1 MKALAVARVNL
12 KRYFREKSAIFMV
25 FVLPMMIVLLLGS
38 MAGGAGTPEVGFVG
52 PDGDVLADEL
62 FALIDEAD
70 GVEATRFETGED
82 AIRQVERGSLQAA
95 LVLPDGYE
103 ATLRT
108 GADVQI
114 RLVVRAEQQD
124 QGLIGII
131 DTAITRQAT
140 LLRTARFAEMLEPGR
155 FDEALAAAAEVQA
168 QLPEVTVEASLAGE
182 PFSLATL
189 GQFDI
194 YAQGMLVLFMFM
206 TTLAGAVN
214 LVQSRQLGVARRM
227 YSTPTTIGA
236 MLGGEALGRFAI
248 ALIQGAFVF
257 LGTWLVFGVDW
268 GSPVGAVLTIV
279 VFAAVASAAAM
290 LLGSLVSNDRQAD
303 GIATAVGL
311 GLAALGGCMFPLP
324 VLELLSETVY
334 QVAHITP
341 HAWALESFISLVAE
355 DGGLADIAGFLG
367 ILLVYAL
374 VLFLLAGW
382 RLSRVLVR

>member
-1 MKALAVARVNL
+1 
-12 KRYFREKSAIFMV
+12 
-25 FVLPMMIVLLLGS
+25 
-38 MAGGAGTPEVGFVG
+38 MAGGASTPEVGFVG
-52 PDGDVLADEL
+52 PEGDGLADEL
-62 FALIDEAD
+62 FTLIDQAD
-70 GVEATRFETGED
+70 GVDATRFDNDDD

-95 LVLPDGYE
+95 LVVPDGYE
-103 ATLRT
+103 STLRS
-108 GADVQI
+108 GGDVEI
-114 RLVVRAEQQD
+114 SLVARAELQD
-124 QGLIGII
+124 QGLVGVI
-131 DTAITRQAT
+131 DTAVTRQAT
-140 LLRTARFAEMLEPGR
+140 LLRTARFAEALQPGR
-155 FDEALAAAAEVQA
+155 FDEAFAAASEVQA
-168 QLPEVTVEASLAGE
+168 QLPEVTVDASLAGE

-227 YSTPTTIGA
+227 YSTPTTVGE

-268 GSPVGAVLTIV
+268 GSPLGAVLTIV

-303 GIATAVGL
+303 GIATAAGL
-311 GLAALGGCMFPLP
+311 ALAALGGCMFPLP

-334 QVAHITP
+334 RVAHITP

-355 DGGLADIAGFLG
+355 DGGLVDIAGFLG

-374 VLFLLAGW
+374 VLFLLASW